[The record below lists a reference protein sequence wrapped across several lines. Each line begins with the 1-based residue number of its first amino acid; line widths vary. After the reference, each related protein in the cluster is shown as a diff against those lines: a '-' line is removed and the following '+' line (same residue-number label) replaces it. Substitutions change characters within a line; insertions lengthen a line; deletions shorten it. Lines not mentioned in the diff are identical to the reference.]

1 MRGSEILKGLVTR
14 LTTLKCSKYG
24 LYFGSVQEIDHN
36 LTSEFSEKVFS
47 LENQHLTND
56 TQFWLSAYLPCHRC
70 PGTNEYFLLFLGD
83 APRAL
88 TAVGQP
94 LGSRLSYPLARS
106 FYPMKGR

>member
-36 LTSEFSEKVFS
+36 LTSEFSERVFS

-56 TQFWLSAYLPCHRC
+56 TQVWLSAYLPCHRWS
-70 PGTNEYFLLFLGD
+70 GTNGYSPLFLGD

-94 LGSRLSYPLARS
+94 FGVKALLSP
-106 FYPMKGR
+106 G